1 MCSNIL
7 EFEQIAV
14 VISILADICQPYIF
28 QVNCKYFLPPE
39 KKGKLSIGM
48 EQLTNKDRKRDRSQI
63 YRQNRQSD
71 IQINTEED
79 GKT

>member
-14 VISILADICQPYIF
+14 VISILADICQPCIF

-39 KKGKLSIGM
+39 KKDKLSI
-48 EQLTNKDRKRDRSQI
+48 EIKQLTNKDRNRDRSKI
-63 YRQNRQSD
+63 
-71 IQINTEED
+71 
-79 GKT
+79 